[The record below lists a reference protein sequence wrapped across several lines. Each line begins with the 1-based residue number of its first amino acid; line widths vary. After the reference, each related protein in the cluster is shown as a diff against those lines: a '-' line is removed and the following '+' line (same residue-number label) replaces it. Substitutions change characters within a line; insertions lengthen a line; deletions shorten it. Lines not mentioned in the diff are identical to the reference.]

1 MRATMRAGRNGFVR
15 PSVAYGLLVCPA
27 MHTRHQFAER
37 FRGRIAVTALA
48 AAIVLTVPGIATG
61 TAPSIP
67 GLTTRAF
74 TAVSDTLVIPDNDSL
89 IVLNNVL
96 GFPGVIVDVDVTLDV
111 RHTSANNLDIYLI
124 SPNGTTVTL
133 TSDNGDG
140 DDDVY
145 SPVVFDDQAPVVET
159 MDPVE
164 AAENARNADYQDLQ
178 SIGTVQPEGALGA
191 LIGESAEG
199 PWVLVVTDDSNG
211 QQGTLEGFTLT
222 ISTVPLV
229 QTSSPHVFNG
239 GDSSIPNGFPEGV
252 ELPLL
257 VTNIGTLLYD
267 VDVTVD
273 ISHETSGEIDLFL
286 TSPAGTTIDLVTN
299 IGGGNDH
306 LYRGTTFDDQADDP
320 ISDAEL
326 PEDGDSF
333 TAVVPEGALSRF
345 VGENPN
351 GIWFLTV
358 ADDGFGSTG
367 DVNSWSL
374 RIVTGEAT
382 CGNGALDG
390 IEQCDDGNAV
400 DGDGCDSNCTPTGC
414 GNGIRSAP
422 EECDDGNTVNGD
434 GCPATCAFS
443 ELDCSDCA
451 DNDSDGLVD
460 ALDPD
465 CAPAAFTVARAKIA
479 FRGPRTAPKDTL
491 ALNGSI
497 VMPSGGN
504 GTASLAIADG
514 NGPVTCVGLG
524 NAKSNKRG
532 TKISAKGGGATVKL
546 SSKKGGIVTFKG
558 KRLDLSALDDASVR
572 IGLQL
577 GPSAFSVT
585 TPFRAQNAKR
595 WSAP

>member
-1 MRATMRAGRNGFVR
+1 
-15 PSVAYGLLVCPA
+15 
-27 MHTRHQFAER
+27 MHTRHQITER
-37 FRGRIAVTALA
+37 FRGRIAATALA
-48 AAIVLTVPGIATG
+48 AAIVLTVPGIAAG
-61 TAPSIP
+61 TPPSIP

-74 TAVSDTLVIPDNDSL
+74 TAVSDTRIIPDNDSL

-96 GFPGVIVDVDVTLDV
+96 DFPGTIVDVDVTLDV

-124 SPNGTTVTL
+124 SPDGTTVTL

-145 SPVVFDDQAPVVET
+145 SPVVFDDQAPVVDT

-164 AAENARNADYQDLQ
+164 AAENARNADYQDTE

-211 QQGTLEGFTLT
+211 SQGTLEGFTLI

-229 QTSSPHVFNG
+229 QTSSPSVFNG

-257 VTNIGTLLYD
+257 VTNLGTLLYD

-273 ISHETSGEIDLFL
+273 ISHDTSGEIDLFL
-286 TSPAGTTIDLVTN
+286 TSPSGTTIDLVTN
-299 IGGGNDH
+299 IGGGNDD
-306 LYRGTTFDDQADDP
+306 LYRGTTFDDQASDP
-320 ISDAEL
+320 ISDEEL
-326 PEDGDSF
+326 PEDGAPF
-333 TAVVPEGALSRF
+333 TAVIPEGALSRF

-358 ADDGFGSTG
+358 ADDSFGSTG

-382 CGNGALDG
+382 CGNGVIDG
-390 IEQCDDGNAV
+390 IEQCDDGNPV

-443 ELDCSDCA
+443 ELNCSDCA
-451 DNDSDGLVD
+451 DNDGDGLVD

-465 CAPAAFTVARAKIA
+465 CTPAAFSIATGKIG
-479 FRGPRTAPKDTL
+479 FRGPRTKPKDTL
-491 ALNGSI
+491 SLKGGIA
-497 VMPSGGN
+497 MPSVSNGG
-504 GTASLAIADG
+504 ASLAVADA
-514 NGPVTCVGLG
+514 NGAVTCVRLG
-524 NAKSNKRG
+524 NAKRNKPG
-532 TKISAKGGGATVKL
+532 TKMSAKGGGVTVKL
-546 SSKKGGIVTFKG
+546 SAKNGGTITVKG
-558 KRLDLSALDDASVR
+558 KRLNLSALDDATVR

-577 GPSAFSVT
+577 GPSAFSAT
-585 TPFRAQNAKR
+585 TPFRARNTKR